1 MPLYSSILV
10 LHHLG
15 LKAPQFVFADF
26 IEEFTFNTTRAAS
39 NLIFSG
45 TMERY
50 SNIKF
55 ILAHAGGT
63 LPYLKWRINETL
75 NTQKYVMEDPKNR
88 LKSFITGK
96 NQI

>member
-1 MPLYSSILV
+1 
-10 LHHLG
+10 
-15 LKAPQFVFADF
+15 
-26 IEEFTFNTTRAAS
+26 
-39 NLIFSG
+39 
-45 TMERY
+45 MERY